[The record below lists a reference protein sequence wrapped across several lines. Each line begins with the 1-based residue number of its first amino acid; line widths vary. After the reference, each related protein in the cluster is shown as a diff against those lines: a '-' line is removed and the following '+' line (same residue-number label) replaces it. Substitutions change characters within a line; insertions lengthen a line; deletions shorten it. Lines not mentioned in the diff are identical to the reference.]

1 MTTTKRRARTRSF
14 TLPTHWTP
22 AQALAVWELL
32 DEFTAALWDAYE
44 PQLWDELEGKSTAES
59 VDDPGSVSKARAYRS
74 EDSELPF

>member
-1 MTTTKRRARTRSF
+1 MTTPKRHARIRSF

-32 DEFTAALWDAYE
+32 EDFTAALWDAYE

-59 VDDPGSVSKARAYRS
+59 VDDPGSVSKEPAYRS

>member
-32 DEFTAALWDAYE
+32 EDFTAALWDAYE
-44 PQLWDELEGKSTAES
+44 PQLWDELEGKAES
-59 VDDPGSVSKARAYRS
+59 EPDELTRPDPRARTFRS
-74 EDSELPF
+74 DDSEMPF